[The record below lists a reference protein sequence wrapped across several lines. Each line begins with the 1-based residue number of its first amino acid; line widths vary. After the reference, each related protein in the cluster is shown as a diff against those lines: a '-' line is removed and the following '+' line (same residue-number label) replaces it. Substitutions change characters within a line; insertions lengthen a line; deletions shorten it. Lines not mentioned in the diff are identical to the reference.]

1 MIVATAGH
9 VDHGKT
15 TLIKALTGV
24 DTDRLEEEKRR
35 GMSIDLGFAYADL
48 GGDAPIGF
56 VDVPGHEK
64 FVRNMLA
71 GVAAIDFALLVVA
84 ADDGPMPQT
93 AEHLAI
99 LDLLGVTQGAVAL
112 TKIDRVPPERVA
124 QARAEI
130 VALLAPTALR
140 NARVFPVVASTGEGI
155 DLLRDHLTAAHRAF
169 GVRPTH
175 GNFRMAVDRCFSLA
189 GTGLVVTGAVF
200 SGAARIDDQV
210 VISPHGTPARVRGIH
225 AMNQPADM
233 AGAGLR
239 CALNLA
245 GADLKRIDIARG
257 DWIVAPPAHA
267 PTTRIDVQVSV
278 CASESRPLQ
287 HWTPVHLHAGAA
299 SVNARIA
306 PLEGRAIA
314 PGASGLAQLVLDA
327 PVGAVRGDRFIL
339 RDQSARRTIAGGMV
353 IDPFGPA
360 RGRSKPARLVQLA
373 AMAQP
378 APANALAA
386 LLDAEPAGVNLDR
399 FGRAWNL
406 TSDEAQALHQIRSL
420 KTVATGE
427 GMLGIALHHWTA
439 LCSRIC
445 GVLRNWHAEHPESLG
460 LTEPALAAQLD
471 ARMEQAMLR
480 AAIKSLIEQQIIVR
494 DGPNLHMLEHR
505 ATLSGTDEAFLAKI
519 SAVLKGA
526 GIRPPIVGEL
536 ARMLDIELPVL
547 ISFLERASS
556 SGRLVRVAKNRFFL
570 PATVAELTRIAAML
584 ASESA
589 DGTFDAALFRDRSG
603 IGRNLTIEVLEFF
616 DRAGV
621 TRFGGGRRSMTA
633 PGSQWTGS
641 P

>member
-15 TLIKALTGV
+15 SLIKALTGI

-35 GMSIDLGFAYADL
+35 GMSIDLGFAYADF
-48 GGDAPIGF
+48 GGGSPIGF

-71 GVAAIDFALLVVA
+71 GVAAIDFALLIVA

-93 AEHLAI
+93 VEHLAI

-112 TKIDRVPPERVA
+112 TKIDRVPQERAA

-130 VALLAPTALR
+130 AALLAPTALR
-140 NARVFPVVASTGEGI
+140 HAPVFPVVATTGQGV
-155 DLLRDHLTAAHRAF
+155 DGLRAHLAAAHRVF
-169 GVRPTH
+169 DERSPC

-200 SGAARIDDQV
+200 SGMARVDDHV
-210 VISPHGTPARVRGIH
+210 VISPHGTSARVRGIH
-225 AMNQPADM
+225 AMNQSAATAS
-233 AGAGLR
+233 AGQR

-257 DWIVAPPAHA
+257 DWIVAPSAHA
-267 PTTRIDVQVSV
+267 PTVRIDVHVRV

-287 HWTPVHLHAGAA
+287 HWTPLHLHLGAA
-299 SVNARIA
+299 AVGARIA
-306 PLEGRAIA
+306 PLQGRAIE

-327 PVGAVRGDRFIL
+327 PISAMRGDRFIL
-339 RDQSARRTIAGGMV
+339 RDQSARRTVAGGMV
-353 IDPFGPA
+353 IDPIGPV
-360 RGRSKPARLVQLA
+360 RGRSKPHRLMQLA

-378 APANALAA
+378 TPESSLAA

-399 FGRAWNL
+399 FAQAWNL
-406 TSDEAQALHQIRSL
+406 TYGEVQALYLTQPI
-420 KTVATGE
+420 KPVATDE

-439 LCSRIC
+439 SCNRIC
-445 GVLRNWHAEHPESLG
+445 SLLQEWHAQQPESIG
-460 LTEPALAAQLD
+460 PTEPALAEKLGLKLKPAVLHS
-471 ARMEQAMLR
+471 
-480 AAIKSLIEQQIIVR
+480 AIKALIEARSITR
-494 DGPNLHMLEHR
+494 DGLNLRLPEHCARLSDIDQSFLE
-505 ATLSGTDEAFLAKI
+505 KI
-519 SAVLKGA
+519 SGVLQAA

-536 ARMLDIELPVL
+536 AKMLEIELPAL
-547 ISFLERASS
+547 TAFLERVSS
-556 SGRLVRVAKNRFFL
+556 HGHLVRVAKNRYFL
-570 PATVAELTRIAAML
+570 PSSVTELTQIAATL

-621 TRFGGGRRSMTA
+621 TRFGGGRRSMA
-633 PGSQWTGS
+633 ASGAAQI
-641 P
+641 

>member
-15 TLIKALTGV
+15 SLVKALTGI

-35 GMSIDLGFAYADL
+35 GMSIDLGFAYADF
-48 GGDAPIGF
+48 GGSPIGF

-71 GVAAIDFALLVVA
+71 GVAAIDFALLIVA

-93 AEHLAI
+93 VEHLAI
-99 LDLLGVTQGAVAL
+99 LDLLGVSHGAVAL
-112 TKIDRVPPERVA
+112 TKIDRVPQERVA

-130 VALLAPTALR
+130 AALLAPTALR
-140 NARVFPVVASTGEGI
+140 NASVFPVVAMTGEGV
-155 DLLRDHLTAAHRAF
+155 DSLREHLAAVHRTF
-169 GVRPTH
+169 RERPTN
-175 GNFRMAVDRCFSLA
+175 GNFRMAVDRCFSLP

-200 SGAARIDDQV
+200 SGSARVNDQV
-210 VISPHGTPARVRGIH
+210 MISPHGIAVRLRGIH
-225 AMNQPADM
+225 AMNQPAEL
-233 AGAGLR
+233 AGPGQR

-245 GADLKRIDIARG
+245 GMDLKRIDIVRG
-257 DWIVAPPAHA
+257 DWIVAPAAHA
-267 PTTRIDVQVSV
+267 PSARIDVQVSV

-287 HWTPVHLHAGAA
+287 HWTPLHLHIGAA

-327 PVGAVRGDRFIL
+327 AVGAARGDRFIL

-353 IDPFGPA
+353 IDPFGPM
-360 RGRSKPARLVQLA
+360 RGRSKPDRLVQLA

-378 APANALAA
+378 VPANALAT
-386 LLDAEPAGVNLDR
+386 LLDAEPAGVNLDW
-399 FGRAWNL
+399 FDRAWNL
-406 TSDEAQALHQIRSL
+406 TPDEAQMLRQTWPIR
-420 KTVATGE
+420 TVLTGE

-439 LCSRIC
+439 LCNRVCS
-445 GVLRNWHAEHPESLG
+445 VLRIWHAKQPDSLG
-460 LTEPALAAQLD
+460 PTELALAEKLD
-471 ARMEQAMLR
+471 LKMNPATLR
-480 AAIKSLIEQQIIVR
+480 TVIRSLIEQQIIVR
-494 DGPNLHMLEHR
+494 DGLNLRMPEHR
-505 ATLSGTDEAFLAKI
+505 ATLSESDQAFLEKI
-519 SAVLKGA
+519 SGALQAA
-526 GIRPPIVGEL
+526 GIRPPIVGDL
-536 ARMLDIELPVL
+536 AKMLDVELPML
-547 ISFLERASS
+547 MSFLERAGS
-556 SGRLVRVAKNRFFL
+556 SGHLVRVAKNRFFL

-616 DRAGV
+616 DRSGV
-621 TRFGGGRRSMTA
+621 ARFAGGRRSMVA
-633 PGSQWTGS
+633 SD
-641 P
+641 

>member
-15 TLIKALTGV
+15 SLIKALTGI

-35 GMSIDLGFAYADL
+35 GMSIDLGFAYADF
-48 GGDAPIGF
+48 GGASPIGF

-71 GVAAIDFALLVVA
+71 GVAAIDFALLVIA

-99 LDLLGVTQGAVAL
+99 LDLLGVMQGAVAL
-112 TKIDRVPPERVA
+112 TKIDRVPQERVA
-124 QARAEI
+124 QAKAEI
-130 VALLAPTALR
+130 AALLAPTTLR
-140 NARVFPVVASTGEGI
+140 NAQVFPVVTTTEEGV
-155 DLLRDHLTAAHRAF
+155 DLLRDHLTTAHRAF
-169 GVRPTH
+169 EERPAC
-175 GNFRMAVDRCFSLA
+175 GNFRMAVDRCFSVA

-200 SGAARIDDQV
+200 SGTARIDDQV
-210 VISPHGTPARVRGIH
+210 VISPHGTSVRVRGIH
-225 AMNQPADM
+225 AMNQPAEM
-233 AGAGLR
+233 ASAGQR

-245 GADLKRIDIARG
+245 GTDLKRIDIARG

-267 PTTRIDVQVSV
+267 PTARIDVQVSV

-287 HWTPVHLHAGAA
+287 HWTPVHLHVGAA

-327 PVGAVRGDRFIL
+327 PVGAVHGDRFIL

-353 IDPFGPA
+353 IDPFGPV

-406 TSDEAQALHQIRSL
+406 TSDEAQALHQIQSF
-420 KTVATGE
+420 KTVVTGE

-439 LCSRIC
+439 LCDRIC
-445 GVLRNWHAEHPESLG
+445 GVLRDWHAEHPESLG
-460 LTEPALAAQLD
+460 LTEPALAAKLD
-471 ARMEQAMLR
+471 SRMNPAMLCT
-480 AAIKSLIEQQIIVR
+480 AIRSLIEQQVVAR
-494 DGPNLHMLEHR
+494 DGLNLRMPEHR
-505 ATLSGTDEAFLAKI
+505 ATLSETDQAFLKKI
-519 SAVLKGA
+519 SGALQVA

-536 ARMLDIELPVL
+536 AKMLDIELPVL
-547 ISFLERASS
+547 ISFLERAGS
-556 SGRLVRVAKNRFFL
+556 SGHLVRVAKNRFFL
-570 PATVAELTRIAAML
+570 PATVTELRQIAALL
-584 ASESA
+584 ASEAS
-589 DGTFDAALFRDRSG
+589 DGTFDAAQFRDRSG

-621 TRFGGGRRSMTA
+621 TLFGGGRRSMA
-633 PGSQWTGS
+633 VPDSHWTGNL
-641 P
+641 